1 MAGSFGPWPR
11 WHRQKTEP
19 NKTPYMSNLK
29 FYATIAIVAYIG
41 GRVIDMILA
50 KVLPSASK

>member
-1 MAGSFGPWPR
+1 
-11 WHRQKTEP
+11 
-19 NKTPYMSNLK
+19 MSNLK

-50 KVLPSASK
+50 KVLPAASK

>member
-1 MAGSFGPWPR
+1 MSDSFKTWPR
-11 WHRQKTEP
+11 WHRQKTESY
-19 NKTPYMSNLK
+19 KTPYMNNLK

-50 KVLPSASK
+50 KVLPAASK